1 MVRCFKQSWAVHCQ
15 CHAKLSKPS
24 NPSNS
29 PLAEDDNTPLE
40 SGATSP
46 QLPVDSSAIN
56 EWCIIHKEKTYTPV
70 FEDVGCRL
78 RIQVTALSQA
88 DNSILAGPI
97 DLFTEP
103 VLSAPVAPHKK
114 RLTALS
120 GAAAG
125 VAPTAPRFRVVSY
138 NILAEIYATKQV
150 RHKPDCDY

>member
-1 MVRCFKQSWAVHCQ
+1 M
-15 CHAKLSKPS
+15 PT
-24 NPSNS
+24 S
-29 PLAEDDNTPLE
+29 PVEEDTPVE
-40 SGATSP
+40 SSAPSP
-46 QLPVDSSAIN
+46 QLPVDSSAIS
-56 EWCIIHKEKTYTPV
+56 EWVIIHKEKTYTPV

-88 DNSILAGPI
+88 DNSVLAGPF

-125 VAPTAPRFRVVSY
+125 VAPAAPRFRVVSY

-150 RHKPDCDY
+150 SSVLCLTVYSY